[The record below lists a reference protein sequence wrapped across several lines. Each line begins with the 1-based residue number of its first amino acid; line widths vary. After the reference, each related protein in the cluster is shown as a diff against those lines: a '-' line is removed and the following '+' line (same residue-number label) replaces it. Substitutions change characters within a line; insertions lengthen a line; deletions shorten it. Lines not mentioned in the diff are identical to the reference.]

1 MASGWEGV
9 VGERIPVGVRT
20 AEVGRLSPP
29 EKAIHG
35 KSCCGKHTL
44 GKRLKSPMRY
54 RWGCSSNKIRLYDGF

>member
-35 KSCCGKHTL
+35 KKWLWETHFR
-44 GKRLKSPMRY
+44 KEIKKPY
-54 RWGCSSNKIRLYDGF
+54 EA